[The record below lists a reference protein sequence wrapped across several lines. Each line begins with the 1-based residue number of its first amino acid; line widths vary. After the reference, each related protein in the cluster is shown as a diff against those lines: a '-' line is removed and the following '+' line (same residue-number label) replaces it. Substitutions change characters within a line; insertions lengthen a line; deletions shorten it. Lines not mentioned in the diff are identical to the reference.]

1 MTGNLFLCIMS
12 VLRRIVHQMEKK
24 GDLFMIILDY
34 QDRRPLYEQIAE
46 KMRLLIIQGVLKPEE
61 QMPSVR
67 KLAVELAI
75 NPNTIQRAYTELEQ
89 QGFIYPVKGRGNFI
103 SPNLEIV
110 AKRKELFYGDLK
122 KLVRKAKGIGIEKD
136 EFLNKTEEY
145 FKEEQA

>member
-1 MTGNLFLCIMS
+1 MC
-12 VLRRIVHQMEKK
+12 
-24 GDLFMIILDY
+24 
-34 QDRRPLYEQIAE
+34 
-46 KMRLLIIQGVLKPEE
+46 
-61 QMPSVR
+61 
-67 KLAVELAI
+67 
-75 NPNTIQRAYTELEQ
+75 
-89 QGFIYPVKGRGNFI
+89 FIYPVKGRGNFI

>member
-1 MTGNLFLCIMS
+1 
-12 VLRRIVHQMEKK
+12 
-24 GDLFMIILDY
+24 MIILDY

-89 QGFIYPVKGRGNFI
+89 QGFIYPVKGRGKFI

>member
-1 MTGNLFLCIMS
+1 
-12 VLRRIVHQMEKK
+12 MEKK